1 MAKKS
6 GNGHR
11 GVLEGVGKS
20 FVGYT
25 ESLVLSAE
33 EQGVVA
39 TLKGNDL
46 ARRQSMILEKQGDRA
61 SHEASM
67 ALTEIQGMRSD
78 IGDAA
83 RALQASQWAAME
95 TNDRLSSIGTALEA
109 GLPDISKRV
118 GDLQVTTEQ
127 LIGVPSS
134 VTSVD
139 SIVSSQP
146 NLESEIIILALDGA
160 LKPEQKRALFDSMPY
175 WKKDILDSGLIYK
188 HDAKMEKTLSPEEK
202 LFLTGLRRKARSSI
216 SSFHSIEVLA
226 HNQLLDRDF
235 HFNLSKTVAVA
246 RTGMVGLVHAANS
259 LEAQGR
265 ERISQGEVAE
275 RQRDRLAGL
284 LHTGVAIGAASL
296 ETQRKTN
303 AGVDKLVDIS
313 GQSLVEQRATR
324 ISSQKTAENTHAI
337 ARGVAAQV
345 ILTQY
350 YGHRAEGQRD
360 VQIGIS
366 RDIESNTRG
375 TERNT
380 RLLAVFAE
388 RGNQISREIAD
399 NTGRLVE
406 LTEVSTEL
414 LGSVAESSRMT
425 AMSTASIAESS
436 DITATNTTSM
446 ARDMGSLVDFADRAE
461 YAREIMVEQDRVR
474 NLVLKDMAG
483 SLDTA
488 NFYHALTRE
497 EIAGL
502 HLTIIQGIDLAR
514 QIGIRQIIEATRT
527 NDLLTI
533 LIEMVRTTS
542 EQLISSL
549 EKMDENMERR
559 HQTELEVRSG
569 EKFREGKGKYEKGKI
584 AEAIAKFNE
593 SIKLWGNDHRV
604 YFYRGLCNVLSDR
617 PEDARRDFE
626 EALTWAVDAKKP
638 AILAIIKMN
647 LARLS
652 YSESKAHGKKGNS
665 EVSDQ
670 KMLDAIL
677 TAREACEIVP
687 DSPHT
692 AFALAT
698 YLAAYTLYDDAR
710 KILMRII
717 PKDPTLLQK
726 MLMTPEFGPILD
738 SFQHAFKESE
748 RGSSTEITNDTM
760 SVAIMKDCMEIGDFP
775 TALYCTEE
783 LMKGGSIQLLR
794 LKIWGIEALKPIRKQ
809 IIDVI
814 TRAIDAA
821 GQSND
826 SQNCYG
832 VAMLGLHCRENQSE
846 ISNSQIFDVF
856 LAGTKC
862 DLDVDNKNKTA
873 MLKKLNA
880 LSETGMKTILSIN
893 ALHRNGLEWLN

>member
-6 GNGHR
+6 GNGPR
-11 GVLEGVGKS
+11 GILEGVGKS
-20 FVGYT
+20 FVGLPQ
-25 ESLVLSAE
+25 SFVLNAE

-95 TNDRLSSIGTALEA
+95 TNDRLSGIGTALEA
-109 GLPDISKRV
+109 GLPDISRRV
-118 GDLQVTTEQ
+118 GDLHATTEQ
-127 LIGVPSS
+127 LVGIPASKKSVDTI
-134 VTSVD
+134 VTS
-139 SIVSSQP
+139 QR
-146 NLESEIIILALDGA
+146 NLESEIIILAMSGA
-160 LKPEQKRALFDSMPY
+160 LKAEQKRALLDSMPD
-175 WKKDILDSGLIYK
+175 WKKDILDSGLVYR

-216 SSFHSIEVLA
+216 PSFQSIEVLA
-226 HNQLLDRDF
+226 HHQLLDEDF

-246 RTGMVGLVHAANS
+246 RTGMVGLVHGVNS

-284 LHTGVAIGAASL
+284 LHTGVAIGAASF
-296 ETQRKTN
+296 ETQKRTTV
-303 AGVDKLVDIS
+303 GVEKLVDIT
-313 GQSLVEQRATR
+313 GQSLIEQRATR

-345 ILTQY
+345 VLAQY

-425 AMSTASIAESS
+425 AMSAASIAESS

-446 ARDMGSLVDFADRAE
+446 ARDLGSLVDFADRAE
-461 YAREIMVEQDRVR
+461 YAHEIIIEQDRIR
-474 NLVLKDMAG
+474 NLVLRDVAD

-502 HLTIIQGIDLAR
+502 HLTAIQGIELAR
-514 QIGIRQIIEATRT
+514 QIGIQQIIGITRAG
-527 NDLLTI
+527 DLI
-533 LIEMVRTTS
+533 AELIEMVRETGI
-542 EQLISSL
+542 EIVSSL
-549 EKMDENMERR
+549 EKMDANMERR
-559 HQTELEVRSG
+559 HQTQLKVRAE
-569 EKFREGKGKYEKGKI
+569 EKFKEGQEKYKKGQI
-584 AEAIAKFNE
+584 DEAIRKFNE
-593 SIKLWGNDHRV
+593 SMKLYSNDHRV
-604 YFYRGLCNVLSDR
+604 YFHRGLCYAISDR
-617 PEDARRDFE
+617 PEEARKDFE
-626 EALTWAVDAKKP
+626 EALTWAVDVKKP

-652 YSESKAHGKKGNS
+652 YGESKAHGKKGNS
-665 EVSDQ
+665 DVSDQ

-677 TAREACEIVP
+677 TAKEACEIVP
-687 DSPHT
+687 DSPH
-692 AFALAT
+692 ASFALAT

-710 KILMRII
+710 EILMRII

-726 MLMTPEFGPILD
+726 MLMTLEFGPILD

-748 RGSSTEITNDTM
+748 GGESTEKTNDTM

-775 TALYCTEE
+775 TAIYCVEE

-794 LKIWGIEALKPIRKQ
+794 LKIWEIEALKPIRKQ
-809 IIDVI
+809 IIAVI
-814 TRAIDAA
+814 TRALDAA
-821 GQSND
+821 GQSDN

-832 VAMLGLHCRENQSE
+832 VAMLALYCRENQSE
-846 ISNSQIFDVF
+846 ISDSQIFDAF

-862 DLDVDNKNKTA
+862 DLDVAAMNKPA
-873 MLKKLNA
+873 LIKKLNA
-880 LSETGMKTILSIN
+880 LSETGTKIILSIN